1 MSTWKSTYLKYV
13 LISTIFQVLMKIDQY
28 AKDTLLDQ
36 SACILV
42 ELINLQQKK
51 ILGEGCSFF
60 FSTNNHL
67 DECVY
72 YPEAKENF
80 CPFFEYPML

>member
-51 ILGEGCSFF
+51 NIRRRVQLFL
-60 FSTNNHL
+60 L
-67 DECVY
+67 D
-72 YPEAKENF
+72 K
-80 CPFFEYPML
+80 